1 MRRRSQVS
9 IVLHGPFLL
18 ILSEH
23 HLVQFTIQTRS
34 RVAEDNNYEREHNL
48 SELHR
53 TLC

>member
-23 HLVQFTIQTRS
+23 HLVLFALQTSS
-34 RVAEDNNYEREHNL
+34 RVAEDKNYERESNL
-48 SELHR
+48 SELH
-53 TLC
+53 